1 MGSEMCIRDSTL
13 PINIATISV
22 FRSFLIIISSSTPLF
37 YYNESHIK
45 RFSIHKR
52 IAIFEE
58 GHDVGKASWV
68 VRVVEVVE
76 MHFSYCLPSYH

>member
-1 MGSEMCIRDSTL
+1 L
-13 PINIATISV
+13 
-22 FRSFLIIISSSTPLF
+22 
-37 YYNESHIK
+37 HIK

-76 MHFSYCLPSYH
+76 MHFSYCLPSIKEKGGRIKEVKKGGFC